1 MWFSMDGLCSAMG
14 LAKLMAS
21 DQDGDQMVLGLRIQ
35 VIRWRKTSAFRL
47 GFCEVWLINGR
58 QCRQNSDDLIGE
70 IVTMLWQ

>member
-47 GFCEVWLINGR
+47 RFL
-58 QCRQNSDDLIGE
+58 
-70 IVTMLWQ
+70 